1 VAQCSNA
8 NGVCGLSDVCRG
20 ESASFE
26 NWEVAPR
33 DEAVTENTL
42 TDMLTSVH
50 ATTTT
55 TVEIY
60 RLKQRRQGQ
69 GQGKES
75 RGGGEEEEEEEEV
88 AGEEEEKKEI
98 SWA

>member
-1 VAQCSNA
+1 MRMECADCQMF
-8 NGVCGLSDVCRG
+8 GRG

-33 DEAVTENTL
+33 DEAVTENAL

-60 RLKQRRQGQ
+60 RQGQ
-69 GQGKES
+69 GQGKGS

>member
-1 VAQCSNA
+1 M
-8 NGVCGLSDVCRG
+8 SDVGRG

-33 DEAVTENTL
+33 DEVVTENAL
-42 TDMLTSVH
+42 TDVDER
-50 ATTTT
+50 APTTTT
-55 TVEIY
+55 TAEIY

-75 RGGGEEEEEEEEV
+75 RGEGEGG
-88 AGEEEEKKEI
+88 GR
-98 SWA
+98 SR